1 MQDGQEGQRK
11 VRLRGHGAGD
21 HHSHNN
27 KLVGLLGFESYSM
40 FSFDKIEMNLNEF
53 RALIAPHKTRSSDK
67 PRSPWDAILS
77 TEQISLSLEPRG
89 CCGGEGTLTVT
100 VGPALHLRN
109 QYLQHLIN
117 IREALW

>member
-1 MQDGQEGQRK
+1 MW
-11 VRLRGHGAGD
+11 LRNC
-21 HHSHNN
+21 S
-27 KLVGLLGFESYSM
+27 V

-67 PRSPWDAILS
+67 PRSPWAAILS

-89 CCGGEGTLTVT
+89 CCGWEGTPTVT
-100 VGPALHLRN
+100 VRPALHLRN
-109 QYLQHLIN
+109 QYLQHLVN